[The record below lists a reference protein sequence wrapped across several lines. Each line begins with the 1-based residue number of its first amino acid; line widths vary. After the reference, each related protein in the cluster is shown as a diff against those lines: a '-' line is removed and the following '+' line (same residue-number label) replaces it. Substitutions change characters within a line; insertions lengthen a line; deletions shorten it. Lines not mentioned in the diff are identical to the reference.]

1 MSVISR
7 LKVWL
12 TADTKE
18 FSDRLNKGKKE
29 VSGFSSAMKK
39 VGGVIAGAFAL
50 SSIKSFL
57 TECNNLWKIQEKAE
71 NKLESVI
78 KATGGAAE
86 LTADQM
92 KKYASSL
99 QYVTTYGDEVTIDA
113 MSIMA
118 TFKSIKGDV
127 FKEAIKSAQDMAY
140 VMNTDLNQAA
150 LQLGKALESPE
161 IGLNALKRSGVSFST
176 EQIAQ
181 IKKLVA
187 EGKKQEAQLIMLKE
201 LQTEFGGAAA
211 NAANTA
217 TGATIQLSNAWGD
230 FKEVVGKA
238 ITPSIKLIKGL
249 TEVIQENTAVI
260 DDDSIPAWRKWL
272 GLLDAVIVPLT
283 GKSISAAN
291 KALAIQNKLMKQTNQ
306 DTIEGLQLYSK
317 NLSEL
322 SSLATDFGVLNS
334 KQNGYFLPTLKAI
347 YKEIEAREKGIAAI
361 SVEKKKM
368 EEIKSLSEKSIGDID
383 NKISAYEELSKVV
396 GQSDTTLSSAINQEI
411 ARLKTVK
418 EKIDTLNVQEIADM
432 SEKTSKAISDKVKAY
447 QGLISA
453 VEMTDQSSAIAYQRE
468 INRLESLISKN
479 KELINAKLR
488 QEKDVPVMTAQSS
501 LGISGALLDNSG
513 NKSAFDEITK
523 LPEYMKSSSDELKPI
538 AADMIDISN
547 QISGAFA
554 DMAVGFGESI
564 GQMIVSGG
572 SMKGF
577 TVMVGQ
583 IMGDMAIQVGKIA
596 IETGI
601 AILGIKKAFQ
611 SMNPWAAIAAGVALV
626 ALGTAVK
633 AALGDMATG
642 GGGTFSSNA
651 YSNNLDVR
659 TGSGAVDRVSQSVNV
674 EVSGEFK
681 LQGNTL
687 VAAINKEN
695 KRKKLTT

>member
-12 TADTKE
+12 TADPKE

-57 TECNNLWKIQEKAE
+57 TECQNLWKVQEKAE

-99 QYVTTYGDEVTIDA
+99 QDVTTYGDEVTIDA

-161 IGLNALKRSGVSFST
+161 LGLNALRRSGVSFST

-217 TGATIQLSNAWGD
+217 TGATVQLSNAWGD
-230 FKEVVGKA
+230 LKETVGKA
-238 ITPSIKLIKGL
+238 VTPSIEAIKYL
-249 TEVIQENTAVI
+249 TKVIQANNAVI
-260 DDDSIPAWRKWL
+260 ADESIPTWKKWL
-272 GLLDAVIVPLT
+272 GYLVPGL
-283 GKSISAAN
+283 N
-291 KALAIQNKLMKQTNQ
+291 RQNRMQAE
-306 DTIEGLQLYSK
+306 EGIYLKEINDKEIKNLKLYS
-317 NLSEL
+317 LSLEEL
-322 SSLATDFGVLNS
+322 NEAFLKWNKINIDSNFDYNETLAAIVEETRLRKSGVAAMTEQQ
-334 KQNGYFLPTLKAI
+334 KKE
-347 YKEIEAREKGIAAI
+347 KEIQA
-361 SVEKKKM
+361 M
-368 EEIKSLSEKSIGDID
+368 SEKSIQDID
-383 NKISAYEELSKVV
+383 DKINAYNELYTIIDKNDKVFAD
-396 GQSDTTLSSAINQEI
+396 SIKKEI
-411 ARLKTVK
+411 ASLQQAKEQIKALTV
-418 EKIDTLNVQEIADM
+418 DEIAKM
-432 SEKTSKAISDKVKAY
+432 SENTSKAISDKIKSY
-447 QGLISA
+447 QGLLSA
-453 VEMTDQSSAIAYQRE
+453 VEMTDQASAIAYTRE
-468 INRLESLISKN
+468 INRLETLIAKN
-479 KELINAKLR
+479 KELVNAKLR
-488 QEKDVPVMTAQSS
+488 QEVDVPVIKAQPS
-501 LGISGALLDNSG
+501 LGVEGALIDSTPYLA
-513 NKSAFDEITK
+513 AFQKIID
-523 LPEYMKSSSDELKPI
+523 LPKILKPATGELKNI
-538 AADMIDISN
+538 SLEMIDISN
-547 QISGAFA
+547 EVGGAFA
-554 DMAVGFGESI
+554 GMAMGIGESI
-564 GQMIVSGG
+564 GELIANGGDLSGFAKVIGG
-572 SMKGF
+572 SF
-577 TVMVGQ
+577 A
-583 IMGDMAIQVGKIA
+583 DMAIQVGKIA

-601 AILGIKKAFQ
+601 AVAGIKAALKTL
-611 SMNPWAAIAAGVALV
+611 NPYVAIAAGVALV
-626 ALGTAVK
+626 ALGTAAK
-633 AALGDMATG
+633 SALSRAAD
-642 GGGTFSSNA
+642 GGGTFTSNA

-659 TGSGAVDRVSQSVNV
+659 TKNNSLDRVAQSVNV

-695 KRKKLTT
+695 RRKNLTT

>member
-57 TECNNLWKIQEKAE
+57 TECQNLWKVQEKAE

-99 QYVTTYGDEVTIDA
+99 QDVTTYGDEVTIDA

-161 IGLNALKRSGVSFST
+161 LGLNALRRSGVSFST

-217 TGATIQLSNAWGD
+217 TGATVQLSNAWGD
-230 FKEVVGKA
+230 LKETVGKA
-238 ITPSIKLIKGL
+238 VTPSIEAIKYL
-249 TEVIQENTAVI
+249 TKVIQANNAVI
-260 DDDSIPAWRKWL
+260 ADESIPTWKKWL
-272 GLLDAVIVPLT
+272 GYLVPGL
-283 GKSISAAN
+283 N
-291 KALAIQNKLMKQTNQ
+291 RQNRMQAE
-306 DTIEGLQLYSK
+306 EGIYLKEINDKEIKNLKLYS
-317 NLSEL
+317 LSLEEL
-322 SSLATDFGVLNS
+322 NEAFLKWNKINIDSNFDYNETLAAIVEETRLRKSGVAAMTEQQ
-334 KQNGYFLPTLKAI
+334 KKE
-347 YKEIEAREKGIAAI
+347 KEIQA
-361 SVEKKKM
+361 M
-368 EEIKSLSEKSIGDID
+368 SEKSIQDID
-383 NKISAYEELSKVV
+383 DKINAYNELYTIIDKNDKVFAD
-396 GQSDTTLSSAINQEI
+396 SIKKEI
-411 ARLKTVK
+411 ASLQQAKEQIKALTV
-418 EKIDTLNVQEIADM
+418 DEIAKM
-432 SEKTSKAISDKVKAY
+432 SENTSKAISDKIKSY
-447 QGLISA
+447 QGLLSA
-453 VEMTDQSSAIAYQRE
+453 VEMTDQASAIAYTRE
-468 INRLESLISKN
+468 INRLETLIAKN
-479 KELINAKLR
+479 KELVNAKLR
-488 QEKDVPVMTAQSS
+488 QEVDVPVIKAQPS
-501 LGISGALLDNSG
+501 LGVEGALIDNTPYLAAFQKIIDLPKILKPATGELRNLQGEMLDISNEISGAFANMAVGVGESIGELIAG
-513 NKSAFDEITK
+513 GGGMAGFTK
-523 LPEYMKSSSDELKPI
+523 LVG
-538 AADMIDISN
+538 
-547 QISGAFA
+547 GAFA
-554 DMAVGFGESI
+554 DMA
-564 GQMIVSGG
+564 
-572 SMKGF
+572 
-577 TVMVGQ
+577 
-583 IMGDMAIQVGKIA
+583 IQVGRIA
-596 IETGI
+596 IGVGMATE
-601 AILGIKKAFQ
+601 AIKASLVKLGGLG
-611 SMNPWAAIAAGVALV
+611 AIAAGVALV
-626 ALGTAVK
+626 ALGTAAK
-633 AALGDMATG
+633 SALSSVANG

-651 YSNNLDVR
+651 YSNELDVR
-659 TGSGAVDRVSQSVNV
+659 TKSGTLDKVSRSVNV

-695 KRKKLTT
+695 RRKNLTT

>member
-57 TECNNLWKIQEKAE
+57 TECQNLWKVQEKAE

-99 QYVTTYGDEVTIDA
+99 QDVTTYGDEVTIDA

-161 IGLNALKRSGVSFST
+161 LGLNALRRSGVSFST

-217 TGATIQLSNAWGD
+217 TGATVQLSNAWGD
-230 FKEVVGKA
+230 LKETVGKA
-238 ITPSIKLIKGL
+238 VTPSIEAIKYL
-249 TEVIQENTAVI
+249 TKVIQANNAVI
-260 DDDSIPAWRKWL
+260 ADESIPTWKKWL
-272 GLLDAVIVPLT
+272 GYLVPGL
-283 GKSISAAN
+283 N
-291 KALAIQNKLMKQTNQ
+291 RQNRMQAE
-306 DTIEGLQLYSK
+306 EGIYLKEINDKEIKNLKLYS
-317 NLSEL
+317 LSLEEL
-322 SSLATDFGVLNS
+322 NEAFLKWNKINIDSNFDYNETLAAIVEETRLRKSGVAAMTEQQ
-334 KQNGYFLPTLKAI
+334 KKE
-347 YKEIEAREKGIAAI
+347 KEIQA
-361 SVEKKKM
+361 M
-368 EEIKSLSEKSIGDID
+368 SEKSIQDID
-383 NKISAYEELSKVV
+383 DKINAYNELYTIIDKNDKVFAD
-396 GQSDTTLSSAINQEI
+396 SIKKEI
-411 ARLKTVK
+411 ASLQQAKEQIKALTV
-418 EKIDTLNVQEIADM
+418 DEIAKM
-432 SEKTSKAISDKVKAY
+432 SENTSKAISDKIKSY
-447 QGLISA
+447 QGLLSA
-453 VEMTDQSSAIAYQRE
+453 VEMTDQASAIAYTRE
-468 INRLESLISKN
+468 INRLETLIAKN
-479 KELINAKLR
+479 KELVNAKLR
-488 QEKDVPVMTAQSS
+488 QEVDVPVIKAQPS
-501 LGISGALLDNSG
+501 LGVEGALIDNTPYLAAFQKIIDLPKILKPATGELRNLQGEMLDISNEISGAFANMAVGVGESIGELIAG
-513 NKSAFDEITK
+513 GGGMAGVTK
-523 LPEYMKSSSDELKPI
+523 LVG
-538 AADMIDISN
+538 
-547 QISGAFA
+547 GAFA
-554 DMAVGFGESI
+554 DMA
-564 GQMIVSGG
+564 
-572 SMKGF
+572 
-577 TVMVGQ
+577 
-583 IMGDMAIQVGKIA
+583 IQVGRIA
-596 IETGI
+596 IGVGMATE
-601 AILGIKKAFQ
+601 AIKASLVKLGGLG
-611 SMNPWAAIAAGVALV
+611 AIAAGVALV
-626 ALGTAVK
+626 ALGTAAK
-633 AALGDMATG
+633 SALSSVANG

-651 YSNNLDVR
+651 YSNELDVR
-659 TGSGAVDRVSQSVNV
+659 TKSGTLDKVSRSVNV

-695 KRKKLTT
+695 RRKNLTT

>member
-57 TECNNLWKIQEKAE
+57 TECQNLWKVQEKAE

-99 QYVTTYGDEVTIDA
+99 QDVTTYGDEVTIDA

-161 IGLNALKRSGVSFST
+161 LGLNALRRSGVSFST

-217 TGATIQLSNAWGD
+217 TGATVQLSNAWGD
-230 FKEVVGKA
+230 LKETVGKA
-238 ITPSIKLIKGL
+238 VTPSIEAIKYL
-249 TEVIQENTAVI
+249 TKVIQANNAVI
-260 DDDSIPAWRKWL
+260 ADESIPTWKKWL
-272 GLLDAVIVPLT
+272 GYLVPGL
-283 GKSISAAN
+283 N
-291 KALAIQNKLMKQTNQ
+291 RQNRMQAE
-306 DTIEGLQLYSK
+306 EGIYLKEINDKEIKNLKLYS
-317 NLSEL
+317 LSLEEL
-322 SSLATDFGVLNS
+322 NEAFLKWNKINIDSNFDYNETLAAIVEETRLRKSGVAAMTEQQ
-334 KQNGYFLPTLKAI
+334 KKE
-347 YKEIEAREKGIAAI
+347 KEIQA
-361 SVEKKKM
+361 M
-368 EEIKSLSEKSIGDID
+368 SEKSIQDID
-383 NKISAYEELSKVV
+383 DKINAYNELYTIIDKNDKVFAD
-396 GQSDTTLSSAINQEI
+396 SIKKEI
-411 ARLKTVK
+411 ASLQQAKEQIKALTV
-418 EKIDTLNVQEIADM
+418 DEIAKM
-432 SEKTSKAISDKVKAY
+432 SENTSKAISDKIKSY
-447 QGLISA
+447 QGLLSA
-453 VEMTDQSSAIAYQRE
+453 VEMTDLASAIAYTRE
-468 INRLESLISKN
+468 INRLETLIAKN
-479 KELINAKLR
+479 KELVNAKLR
-488 QEKDVPVMTAQSS
+488 QEVDVPVIKAQPS
-501 LGISGALLDNSG
+501 LGVEGALIDNTPYLAAFQKIIDLPKILKPATGELRNLQGEMLDISNEISGAFANMAVGVGESIGELIAG
-513 NKSAFDEITK
+513 GGGMAGFTK
-523 LPEYMKSSSDELKPI
+523 LVG
-538 AADMIDISN
+538 
-547 QISGAFA
+547 GAFA
-554 DMAVGFGESI
+554 DMA
-564 GQMIVSGG
+564 
-572 SMKGF
+572 
-577 TVMVGQ
+577 
-583 IMGDMAIQVGKIA
+583 IQVGRIA
-596 IETGI
+596 IGVGMATE
-601 AILGIKKAFQ
+601 AIKASLVKLGGLG
-611 SMNPWAAIAAGVALV
+611 AIAAGVALV
-626 ALGTAVK
+626 ALGTAAK
-633 AALGDMATG
+633 SALSSVANG

-651 YSNNLDVR
+651 YSNELDVR
-659 TGSGAVDRVSQSVNV
+659 TKSGTLDKVSRSVNV

-695 KRKKLTT
+695 RRKNLTT